1 MGRRRAFW
9 LVVWPAF
16 AVLAA
21 LVVGVAALG
30 TATLVA
36 APGGDGA
43 DVVPADGQGSGVQLV
58 LDRAAAGGDVLLG
71 ELTSA
76 PVALASAVLGLLGW
90 LVLLGVGAQRYFPE
104 GRRLAPAALTVL
116 ATVVVA
122 AVGGAIGGDLGF
134 ATLTGVVP
142 MVATSALVAGVAVF
156 PLAGHRWQAPAPRH
170 HHEPAV
176 YAHLAD
182 ILQSDPAR
190 PSP

>member
-1 MGRRRAFW
+1 M
-9 LVVWPAF
+9 
-16 AVLAA
+16 
-21 LVVGVAALG
+21 
-30 TATLVA
+30 
-36 APGGDGA
+36 
-43 DVVPADGQGSGVQLV
+43 QLV

-116 ATVVVA
+116 ATVAVA

-134 ATLTGVVP
+134 VTLTGVVP